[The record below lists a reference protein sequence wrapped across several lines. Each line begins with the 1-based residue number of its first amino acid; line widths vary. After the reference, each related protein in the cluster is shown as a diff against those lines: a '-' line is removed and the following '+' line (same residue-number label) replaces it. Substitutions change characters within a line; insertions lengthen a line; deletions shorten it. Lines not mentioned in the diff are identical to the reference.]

1 MKSTLTNKYL
11 LLVARLIPGIV
22 FIFAGM
28 EKISDTPSFAKAI
41 YDYRIF
47 PELLINFFALAI
59 PWIEVVSGLL
69 LVFGIWVRE
78 NAFIL
83 NALLLIFIT
92 LILISIFRGLNIE
105 CGCFGTASGSR
116 VGWLKIL
123 ENVALLIPGIYLIY
137 FEEIPL
143 QQENGNV

>member
-123 ENVALLIPGIYLIY
+123 ENVALLIPGICLIY

>member
-1 MKSTLTNKYL
+1 MKSFLTNKYL
-11 LLVARLIPGIV
+11 FLIARMIPGIV

-41 YDYRIF
+41 YDYKIF

-59 PWIEVVSGLL
+59 PWIEVVSRVL
-69 LVFGIWVRE
+69 LVFGIWIRE

-83 NALLLIFIT
+83 NALLLAFIF

-105 CGCFGTASGSR
+105 CGCFGTATGSR
-116 VGWLKIL
+116 VGWLKII
-123 ENVALLIPGIYLIY
+123 ENVTLLIPGIYLIY
-137 FEEIPL
+137 FEQIPL
-143 QQENGNV
+143 QQENRNV

>member
-1 MKSTLTNKYL
+1 MKSILTKKYL
-11 LLVARLIPGIV
+11 LLIARLIPGVI

-28 EKISDTPSFAKAI
+28 EKISDPTSFAKAI
-41 YDYRIF
+41 YDYKIF

-83 NALLLIFIT
+83 NALLLVFII
-92 LILISIFRGLNIE
+92 LILISILRGLNIE

-116 VGWLKIL
+116 VGWRKIL
-123 ENVALLIPGIYLIY
+123 ENVALLIPGIYLTY
-137 FEEIPL
+137 FENIPL
-143 QQENGNV
+143 QQENRNV